1 MLPAVRRQNKSSNAV
16 MHHLDIPPRA
26 QVVACDREGK
36 EGVEEEQRVVREK
49 EGGCSLE
56 TEPI

>member
-1 MLPAVRRQNKSSNAV
+1 